1 MISPRLLT
9 TLLPFLPFHYIPSCC
24 LQLFVLP
31 SCCELIQFLSTDK
44 TSEFSVTMRQLNGN
58 NNKKNNCNSNNNAT
72 ATTSITMATLAIIMD
87 DAACW
92 PRADI
97 VNQKGVVCLATLHI
111 EGNGDSDSNLVSIS
125 LSNNAS
131 PRWQSMVQCLA
142 VFPFLCLL
150 AIACSFC
157 LLS

>member
-1 MISPRLLT
+1 MISPDSSAPLT
-9 TLLPFLPFHYIPSCC
+9 RSASPTPAQHPF

-44 TSEFSVTMRQLNGN
+44 TSEFNVTMRQLNGN
-58 NNKKNNCNSNNNAT
+58 KNNSKNNNNSAT

-87 DAACW
+87 DAADPAPTSSTKKASSAW
-92 PRADI
+92 
-97 VNQKGVVCLATLHI
+97 ATLHI
-111 EGNGDSDSNLVSIS
+111 EGNGESDSNLVSIS

-131 PRWQSMVQCLA
+131 PRWQSMVQCLVPA
-142 VFPFLCLL
+142 LR
-150 AIACSFC
+150 IACSFC